1 MKRTIIALDT
11 DHIKEYVFGT
21 SALKEIRGASVILDE
36 LNRKEMF
43 EVVKKNDP
51 SAECIYAN
59 GGSGMFNVD
68 SDKADVCIS
77 EIRRL
82 YRDKT
87 ITGSISG
94 VRSPEHEDFS
104 VDFDKTS
111 KLLGARLRMA
121 KDHGNPP
128 LRLVTH
134 SFFCICDSCGV
145 EYAGHQGEE
154 NTLICPACMKKWKK
168 NREIRDDIKAIT
180 SGKKTVSEKHKLW
193 DRLLLDYNTRGRRR
207 PEDFNKLG
215 ELSSPSG
222 YIGLLYADGDSMG
235 RRIESLKTVNAYEK
249 FSKVV
254 DDGIFHAAL
263 KAIQNH
269 LEPKSDSPYFPF
281 DILLLGGDDLV
292 MATVADKAIEAA
304 MTIIETFQYH
314 TEREWGEPLT
324 VSVGVVIAHAKFPF
338 GTLLKMAEDLLKFAK
353 KEGTRR
359 SRDYS
364 KRNGQGGLIN
374 FQVVS
379 AGNSLR
385 FTEDYNRIFV
395 HKEKKQ
401 KLIRTLRPYDIQT
414 MELLVKSI
422 REMKSIPH
430 NKIQALQDAV
440 FLNYPDSVL
449 QGLVIQNRLKK
460 DQKRLLTDVLYSFST
475 SDNIF
480 PFPWFEEGNA
490 YHTPFLN
497 IAELYDFI
505 Q

>member
-1 MKRTIIALDT
+1 
-11 DHIKEYVFGT
+11 
-21 SALKEIRGASVILDE
+21 
-36 LNRKEMF
+36 
-43 EVVKKNDP
+43 
-51 SAECIYAN
+51 
-59 GGSGMFNVD
+59 
-68 SDKADVCIS
+68 
-77 EIRRL
+77 
-82 YRDKT
+82 
-87 ITGSISG
+87 
-94 VRSPEHEDFS
+94 
-104 VDFDKTS
+104 
-111 KLLGARLRMA
+111 MA

-154 NTLICPACMKKWKK
+154 NTLICPACMKKRKK

-215 ELSSPSG
+215 ELS
-222 YIGLLYADGDSMG
+222 
-235 RRIESLKTVNAYEK
+235 
-249 FSKVV
+249 
-254 DDGIFHAAL
+254 HAAL

-490 YHTPFLN
+490 YHTPFLD